1 MVYEDA
7 SVASVQLL
15 KFALLSFISHKTI
28 AVCSCLVSL
37 LITTGTSQENFTL
50 FSLKNSSW
58 NKDRH
63 VIIQMY
69 CLFFGFGTV

>member
-15 KFALLSFISHKTI
+15 KFTLLSFISHKTI

-37 LITTGTSQENFTL
+37 LVTMVMSQENFPL
-50 FSLKNSSW
+50 FSLKNSLPAHRQTKMRLG
-58 NKDRH
+58 N
-63 VIIQMY
+63 Q
-69 CLFFGFGTV
+69 TVH